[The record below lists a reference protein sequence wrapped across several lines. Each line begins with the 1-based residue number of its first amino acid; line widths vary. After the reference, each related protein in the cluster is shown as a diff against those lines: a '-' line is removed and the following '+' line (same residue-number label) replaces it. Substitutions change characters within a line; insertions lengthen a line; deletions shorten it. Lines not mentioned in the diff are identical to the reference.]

1 MEACQ
6 DEIDKKI
13 EPGLQAAYDAIG
25 FGAMTKIAAAFGL
38 TRQAVSAWR
47 RVPADRVVQLEAR
60 FGVPR
65 EIMRPDLY
73 R

>member
-1 MEACQ
+1 MDQCQ

-38 TRQAVSAWR
+38 TR
-47 RVPADRVVQLEAR
+47 ET
-60 FGVPR
+60 
-65 EIMRPDLY
+65 MRPDLY